1 MSGQAL
7 LSASGVVGGYGGA
20 DILHGVDL
28 TVGAREIVGIV
39 GPNGAGKSTALK
51 AIFGLLSLGSGTI
64 RFDGRDITGW
74 APNRIVRCGIGY
86 VPQVDNVFRE
96 MTVAENLE
104 MGAFLRSTGV
114 AEALERVYRLFPD
127 LVEKRRKPAG
137 NLSGGQ
143 RQMVAFGRALMLDPK
158 LLLLDEPTAGLSPR
172 YCEQI
177 FQIIRDVRAAG
188 VAVLLVEQH
197 AKQALALCDRAYVL
211 ASGRNRAEGSGQG
224 LLADREIAQMFL
236 GG

>member
-1 MSGQAL
+1 MSGEPL
-7 LSASGVVGGYGGA
+7 LSAVGVLGGYGGA
-20 DILHGVDL
+20 DILHGIDL
-28 TVGAREIVGIV
+28 SVGRREIVGIV

-51 AIFGLLSLGSGTI
+51 AIFGLLTLRGGEI
-64 RFDGRDITGW
+64 RFDDRDITGW

-96 MTVAENLE
+96 MTVEENLE
-104 MGAFLRSTGV
+104 MGAFLRRG
-114 AEALERVYRLFPD
+114 AIDEALERIYRRFPD
-127 LVEKRRKPAG
+127 LVGKRRKPAG
-137 NLSGGQ
+137 SLSGGQ
-143 RQMVAFGRALMLDPK
+143 LQMVAFGRALMLEPQ

-197 AKQALALCDRAYVL
+197 AKQALAFCDRAYVL
-211 ASGRNRAEGSGQG
+211 ASERNRAEGTGQG

>member
-20 DILHGVDL
+20 DILHGVDR
-28 TVGAREIVGIV
+28 TVGRREIVGIV

-143 RQMVAFGRALMLDPK
+143 RQMVAFGRALTLDPK
-158 LLLLDEPTAGLSPR
+158 L
-172 YCEQI
+172 QI
-177 FQIIRDVRAAG
+177 RRATG
-188 VAVLLVEQH
+188 REKVCQNGSISVVAFSL
-197 AKQALALCDRAYVL
+197 
-211 ASGRNRAEGSGQG
+211 
-224 LLADREIAQMFL
+224 
-236 GG
+236 

>member
-20 DILHGVDL
+20 DILHGVDR
-28 TVGAREIVGIV
+28 TVGRREIVGIV

-51 AIFGLLSLGSGTI
+51 ALFGLLSLGSGTI

-86 VPQVDNVFRE
+86 VPQVDNVFRA

-114 AEALERVYRLFPD
+114 AEAPALGSRLFHAPGQ
-127 LVEKRRKPAG
+127 KRSKPAG
-137 NLSGGQ
+137 TPYDG
-143 RQMVAFGRALMLDPK
+143 
-158 LLLLDEPTAGLSPR
+158 
-172 YCEQI
+172 
-177 FQIIRDVRAAG
+177 
-188 VAVLLVEQH
+188 
-197 AKQALALCDRAYVL
+197 
-211 ASGRNRAEGSGQG
+211 
-224 LLADREIAQMFL
+224 
-236 GG
+236 